1 MRAETM
7 KRGEKVSNMQTY
19 IHSEDFDDRTICVGR
34 NRKNNGNCT
43 GNYLRPGQPV
53 VEIVFHLVVF
63 WQTQQVA
70 VLHVHKILRLK

>member
-1 MRAETM
+1 
-7 KRGEKVSNMQTY
+7 MQMY
-19 IHSEDFDDRTICVGR
+19 RHSEDFDDMTIGAGR
-34 NRKNNGNCT
+34 NRKSNGNCT
-43 GNYLRPGQPV
+43 GNYLWPGQPV